1 MKGKGP
7 FTNNGG
13 VIGTAFIHT
22 SKNKESYLIFIKFLN
37 MYIYLS
43 YKDYNYRLKTGPT
56 LEILVQIIN
65 VERKRRIFD
74 FITNLI
80 IFK

>member
-7 FTNNGG
+7 LTTNGG

-22 SKNKESYLIFIKFLN
+22 SKNKEGYLIFIKFLN

-43 YKDYNYRLKTGPT
+43 
-56 LEILVQIIN
+56 
-65 VERKRRIFD
+65 
-74 FITNLI
+74 
-80 IFK
+80 